1 LANQKA
7 SDAAEKA
14 KMEADCRRIDEMARL
29 EAEREKKEKAEA
41 LRVMKEEEENIK
53 AAERELARKRKAL
66 HDAQKAAAPPVN
78 IAVDEDD
85 EDEDDD
91 DAASVSTVGEP
102 VSNL

>member
-1 LANQKA
+1 
-7 SDAAEKA
+7 
-14 KMEADCRRIDEMARL
+14 MEADCRRIDEMARL

-78 IAVDEDD
+78 IAVDED
-85 EDEDDD
+85 EDDD